1 MEMENELNIVKKVKE
16 DLGITYNELGNLIGF
31 KGDTLKTIANNS
43 KGEIS
48 INVKKSIQLLL
59 ENIELKIEIQKVE
72 EFKKSLKEIV
82 ESIKK

>member
-1 MEMENELNIVKKVKE
+1 MEMENELNIIKKVKE
-16 DLGITYNELGNLIGF
+16 DLGITYDELGNLIGF